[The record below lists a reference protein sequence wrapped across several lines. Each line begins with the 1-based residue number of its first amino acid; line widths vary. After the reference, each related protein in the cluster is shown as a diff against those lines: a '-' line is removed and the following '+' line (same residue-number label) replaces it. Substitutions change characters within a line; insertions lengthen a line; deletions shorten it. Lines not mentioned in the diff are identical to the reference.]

1 MRGQVVAAILGHFLK
16 AFTGIIAAPIPIGL
30 YYGEPLTNV
39 MGFLYASAACL
50 ILGLSLNRIGDY
62 EEPSVG
68 EAMIATVAGWVIAVV
83 LAAIP
88 FLIEMSMVDATF
100 EAAAGLTTTGISLF
114 LTPEALPNSL
124 LFWRALMQWVGGLG
138 VLTFFIAVIR
148 ESGGIS
154 RKLFSAE
161 THKTD
166 PGSIRPSL
174 KKSILELWK
183 VYIFVTVFFIAIY
196 SALGMN
202 LFNAVAHSFSG
213 ISTGGFSTSAA
224 SIGAFNQLIQVATV
238 FLMFLGGMNFV
249 LIYRGLNLD
258 SSIINNSEFRL
269 YTKIF
274 LLFSGLI
281 MLDIWRQGLEFTAL
295 DAVFQS
301 AAILSSTGYG
311 TMGLLG
317 LSVFMQFFI
326 VGIMFMGGSVGS
338 TSGGVK
344 TFRVMTMYRMLK
356 KQIRSYSLP
365 DTAIN
370 RVKID
375 GEIIDNETLQTVSVL
390 VFTWLLII
398 FTGTGLSMMIEDM
411 SFMGAFSGTVS
422 AAGNM
427 GPVFMESSEMVGL
440 SDSVKLI
447 WALVMIAG
455 RLEMLPALAIFNR
468 KVLSS

>member
-16 AFTGIIAAPIPIGL
+16 AFTGIIAAPIPIGI
-30 YYGEPLTNV
+30 YYGEPLINLI
-39 MGFLYASAACL
+39 GFFYASIACL
-50 ILGLSLNRIGDY
+50 VLGLSLNKIGDY

-68 EAMIATVAGWVIAVV
+68 EAMISTVFGWVIAIV
-83 LAAIP
+83 LGAIP
-88 FLIEMSMVDATF
+88 FMVEMSLVDATF

-213 ISTGGFSTSAA
+213 ISTGGFSTIAG
-224 SIGAFNQLIQVATV
+224 SIGAFNQMIQMATV
-238 FLMFLGGMNFV
+238 LLMFLGGMNFV
-249 LIYRGLNLD
+249 LIYRGLNMD
-258 SSIINNSEFRL
+258 FSIINNSEFRL
-269 YTKIF
+269 YSKIF

-281 MLDIWRQGLEFTAL
+281 MLDIWRQGL
-295 DAVFQS
+295 DASMFDAFFQS
-301 AAILSSTGYG
+301 AAILSSTGYA

-317 LSVFMQFFI
+317 FSVFMQFFI

-344 TFRVMTMYRMLK
+344 TFRIMTMYKMLK
-356 KQIRSYSLP
+356 NQIKSYSLP

-370 RVKID
+370 KVKID
-375 GEIIDNETLQTVSVL
+375 GEILENETLQTISVL
-390 VFTWLLII
+390 VFTWLFVI
-398 FTGTGLSMMIEDM
+398 FVGTGLVMMIEDV
-411 SFMGAFSGTVS
+411 SLIGALSGTVS
-422 AAGNM
+422 TAGNM
-427 GPVFMESSEMVGL
+427 GPVFMESGDMVSL
-440 SDSVKLI
+440 SNTVKLI
-447 WALVMIAG
+447 WVAVMIAG

>member
-1 MRGQVVAAILGHFLK
+1 MRGEVVAAILGHFLK
-16 AFTGIIAAPIPIGL
+16 AFTAIIAAPIPVGL
-30 YYGEPLTNV
+30 YYGEPYSNLI
-39 MGFLYASAACL
+39 GFFYASMACL
-50 ILGLSLNRIGDY
+50 ILGISLGRIGDY
-62 EEPSVG
+62 EEPSVS
-68 EAMIATVAGWVIAVV
+68 EAMISTVLGWMIAVV
-83 LAAIP
+83 LGAIP
-88 FLIEMSMVDATF
+88 FLIEMTMVDATF
-100 EAAAGLTTTGISLF
+100 EAAAGLTTTGISLL
-114 LTPEALPNSL
+114 LTPETLPHSL

-196 SALGMN
+196 SALGMDF
-202 LFNAVAHSFSG
+202 FNAVAHSFSG
-213 ISTGGFSTSAA
+213 LSTGGFSVASG
-224 SIGAFNQLIQVATV
+224 SIGAFSQSIQIATIG
-238 FLMFLGGMNFV
+238 LMFLGGMNFV
-249 LIYRGLNLD
+249 LIYKGLNMD
-258 SSIINNSEFRL
+258 FSIVKNSEFRT
-269 YTKIF
+269 YVKVF
-274 LLFSGLI
+274 LFFAGLI
-281 MLDIWRQGLEFTAL
+281 MLDIWRQGLDASVL

-301 AAILSSTGYG
+301 IAIVSSTGYA

-317 LSVFMQFFI
+317 FSVFMQFFI

-344 TFRVMTMYRMLK
+344 TFRIMTMYRMLK
-356 KQIRSYSLP
+356 RQIRSYSLP
-365 DTAIN
+365 ETAVN
-370 RVKID
+370 KVKID
-375 GEIIDNETLQTVSVL
+375 GEILENETLTTVSVL
-390 VFTWLLII
+390 VFAWLLVV
-398 FTGTGLSMMIEDM
+398 FAGTGLVMMLEEM

-427 GPVFMESSEMVGL
+427 GPIFMEGEKLAGL
-440 SDSVKLI
+440 SAPVKLVWTFI
-447 WALVMIAG
+447 MLAG

-468 KVLSS
+468 NVLSS

>member
-30 YYGEPLTNV
+30 YYGEPLANV

-50 ILGLSLNRIGDY
+50 ILGLSLNKIGDY

-68 EAMIATVAGWVIAVV
+68 EAMISTVAGWVIAVV

-88 FLIEMSMVDATF
+88 FLIEMSMVDAIF

-274 LLFSGLI
+274 ILFSGLI

-447 WALVMIAG
+447 WTLVMIAG